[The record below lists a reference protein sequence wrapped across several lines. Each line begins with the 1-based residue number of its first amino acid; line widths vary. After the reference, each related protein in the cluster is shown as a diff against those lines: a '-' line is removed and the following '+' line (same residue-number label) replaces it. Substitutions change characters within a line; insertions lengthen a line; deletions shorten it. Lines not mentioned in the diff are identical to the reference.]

1 MNARSEITAAPAMA
15 TVTMVNIS
23 FSLFCFSVDFT
34 ILLALGLPRVLSGL
48 PLPRVLSGLLL
59 LRVLSGMP
67 LFVDSVN
74 VSEVLVDALISG
86 FKKSHYNM

>member
-1 MNARSEITAAPAMA
+1 MNATSEITAAPAMA

-34 ILLALGLPRVLSGL
+34 ILLALGLPRVLSGF
-48 PLPRVLSGLLL
+48 PLP
-59 LRVLSGMP
+59 RVLSGMP

-74 VSEVLVDALISG
+74 VSVVLVDALVSG
-86 FKKSHYNM
+86 LKKSHYNM